1 MNESVKFIFKTLL
14 KVPVFIL
21 VAYAIFNLFAFSFSY
36 FKIMGF
42 SYVAMQTAVEN
53 NYFPQTEYNTLT
65 AYLNGLETAMLENAT
80 LTIDTGNGGNERVQY
95 GSEITVTVSA
105 HYRFI
110 WPLMPNEQRST
121 GVAASGMNDQN
132 IGNALTDDQLK
143 QIRHDRENNP
153 QNNIWISYTVPGLK
167 YYPDLM

>member
-53 NYFPQTEYNTLT
+53 NYFPQTELDTLT
-65 AYLNGLETAMLENAT
+65 AYLDGLETAMLENAT

-121 GVAASGMNDQN
+121 GVAAEGMDGQNTGEQLTAAQLDQM
-132 IGNALTDDQLK
+132 
-143 QIRHDRENNP
+143 REEIADNP